1 MLTRASSVSQCF
13 YEVIKSLLI
22 AGIMHAR
29 LLSGLLVMTKLFAMI
44 KDREATAGL
53 LRGAFPGPLRHPMIL
68 EPLRSGQGGPS
79 PQATPVYSTGSSM
92 FLSTTQRKPS
102 DEGRKTGLTK
112 ILLLGATVSL
122 SHISPA
128 CAQNE
133 CFRPTR
139 PNVSTYVSNG
149 ETADLQIAF
158 EAYFKETT
166 EYLNCSNAVS
176 TEVMKEAQEASQEYR
191 NILQSYKTK
200 PVYTMDEA
208 NKDEDE
214 DFNNKYDPYSKDD
227 GRLFLDPQ
235 PTS

>member
-1 MLTRASSVSQCF
+1 M
-13 YEVIKSLLI
+13 
-22 AGIMHAR
+22 
-29 LLSGLLVMTKLFAMI
+29 
-44 KDREATAGL
+44 
-53 LRGAFPGPLRHPMIL
+53 
-68 EPLRSGQGGPS
+68 
-79 PQATPVYSTGSSM
+79 
-92 FLSTTQRKPS
+92 
-102 DEGRKTGLTK
+102 
-112 ILLLGATVSL
+112 
-122 SHISPA
+122 
-128 CAQNE
+128 
-133 CFRPTR
+133 
-139 PNVSTYVSNG
+139 SNG